1 MKLLVPLFKLDSKNV
16 LRIWQITANDPDG
29 TYTVEHGVYGGAIQK
44 TTVRVK
50 PKNIGRSN
58 ETMAWQQAESEADS
72 KWNKQIDKGYR
83 PGSTKDITQPASTTR
98 LLKAKTGLPMLAK
111 SYKDHAKKIVFPCYV
126 QPKLDG
132 IRCLA
137 IRGNLDVPVLFSRK
151 GKRFEHISHLGMP
164 LKTLLLQYPGWT
176 LDGELFSKTLD
187 FQTITSIVRQG
198 KKSHPRANEIEYHI
212 YDCFQE
218 TAQATFETRL
228 NILQTMSK
236 VVGPHGPL
244 VFVDT
249 QEITCEQEVTDSL
262 RKHELL
268 GYEGVMLRN
277 KHGLYEQDRRSEHL
291 QKVKSFMDAEFQI
304 IGGREGKGKFEGM
317 CIFRCRTPEGKEFDV
332 MPTGDEALRRSYWDN
347 LTLHLGQLLT
357 VKFFEYTVD
366 GIPRFPV
373 GLGVRDYE

>member
-1 MKLLVPLFKLDSKNV
+1 
-16 LRIWQITANDPDG
+16 
-29 TYTVEHGVYGGAIQK
+29 
-44 TTVRVK
+44 
-50 PKNIGRSN
+50 
-58 ETMAWQQAESEADS
+58 
-72 KWNKQIDKGYR
+72 
-83 PGSTKDITQPASTTR
+83 
-98 LLKAKTGLPMLAK
+98 
-111 SYKDHAKKIVFPCYV
+111 
-126 QPKLDG
+126 
-132 IRCLA
+132 
-137 IRGNLDVPVLFSRK
+137 
-151 GKRFEHISHLGMP
+151 MP
-164 LKTLLLQYPGWT
+164 LKMLLQQYPKWI
-176 LDGELFSKTLD
+176 LDGELYSNTLD

-198 KKSHPRANEIEYHI
+198 KKAHARASEIEYHI

-228 NILQTMSK
+228 HILQEMSK
-236 VVGPHGPL
+236 VVGHGSPV
-244 VFVDT
+244 VFVPT
-249 QEITCEQEVTDSL
+249 KEVHYEEQVTDEL
-262 RKHELL
+262 REHERL
-268 GYEGVMLRN
+268 GFEGIMLRN